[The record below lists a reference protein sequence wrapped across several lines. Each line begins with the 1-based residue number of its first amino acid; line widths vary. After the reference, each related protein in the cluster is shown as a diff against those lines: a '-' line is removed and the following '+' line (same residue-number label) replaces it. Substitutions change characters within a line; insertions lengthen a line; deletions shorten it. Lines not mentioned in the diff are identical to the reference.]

1 MSVSLQDDL
10 DKPVEQIRQAMP
22 GDGAAPGRALLR
34 MSRAP
39 GGGSVCSP
47 RGAPAPLLRQRPV
60 GDCFPLHRQH
70 LQGLGPVLSALSIT
84 ASSV

>member
-1 MSVSLQDDL
+1 MSLQGDL

-22 GDGAAPGRALLR
+22 GDRAAPGRALLR
-34 MSRAP
+34 MPRAP
-39 GGGSVCSP
+39 GGGSICSP
-47 RGAPAPLLRQRPV
+47 RGAPAPLLHQHPAD
-60 GDCFPLHRQH
+60 DCFPLHQQH